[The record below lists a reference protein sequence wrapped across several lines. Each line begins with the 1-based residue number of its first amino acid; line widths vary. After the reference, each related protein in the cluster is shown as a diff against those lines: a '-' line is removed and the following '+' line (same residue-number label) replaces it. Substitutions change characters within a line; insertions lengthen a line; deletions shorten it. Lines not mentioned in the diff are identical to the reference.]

1 MEPIVSKSFPVSL
14 NQHRSHGPIF
24 SLYICPL
31 SWCQMV
37 VRIQITFKTIPT
49 PENWEIES
57 KEDHL
62 TAIELSETDGF
73 THNKLSSPDMKELE
87 NKNVLVI

>member
-1 MEPIVSKSFPVSL
+1 
-14 NQHRSHGPIF
+14 
-24 SLYICPL
+24 
-31 SWCQMV
+31 MV
-37 VRIQITFKTIPT
+37 VRIQIAFKTIQT

-62 TAIELSETDGF
+62 TEIELSETDGF
-73 THNKLSSPDMKELE
+73 TYNKLNPSTKELE

>member
-1 MEPIVSKSFPVSL
+1 
-14 NQHRSHGPIF
+14 
-24 SLYICPL
+24 
-31 SWCQMV
+31 MV
-37 VRIQITFKTIPT
+37 VRIQIAFKTIPT

-57 KEDHL
+57 KEDL

-73 THNKLSSPDMKELE
+73 TQQVELNTGTKELE

>member
-1 MEPIVSKSFPVSL
+1 
-14 NQHRSHGPIF
+14 
-24 SLYICPL
+24 
-31 SWCQMV
+31 MV

-62 TAIELSETDGF
+62 TAIKLSETDSF
-73 THNKLSSPDMKELE
+73 IHKLSNPGMKELE
-87 NKNVLVI
+87 N

>member
-1 MEPIVSKSFPVSL
+1 ML
-14 NQHRSHGPIF
+14 HYHRS
-24 SLYICPL
+24 SLFQSHTL
-31 SWCQMV
+31 SWFQMV

-62 TAIELSETDGF
+62 TAIELSETDSF
-73 THNKLSSPDMKELE
+73 SHKL
-87 NKNVLVI
+87 N